1 MNKPI
6 THLLRF
12 ILSTRWIALINIAL
26 AAVLGYNVVQLLL
39 LFEQTPPLLP
49 ARLPSKHATM
59 PNQLPL
65 PTLTIS
71 ALLETHLFG
80 TPPNAVATAS
90 ANALTPPPETSLD
103 LKLQGIYYSSDP
115 QASRAIIATGD
126 GKIARYQQQDTL
138 PSGAIIHQIDPKE
151 LILFRNG
158 RQETL
163 HLVSTNPEGLPKG
176 EMTTKNVSTN
186 TSTTNN
192 NLKPEQVLGNYQR
205 RLQSDPQNLMNLMR
219 LSPVNQDGRFIGY
232 RLSPGKDANVMS
244 QFNLQPGD
252 ILTAV
257 NGVKLDSPIKGLTV
271 IEQLATADHLELQI
285 LRDGRLVPLS
295 FTVEK

>member
-1 MNKPI
+1 MNKLI
-6 THLLRF
+6 TLLLRF
-12 ILSTRWIALINIAL
+12 TLSTRWIALINIAL

-49 ARLPSKHATM
+49 ARLHSKPATM
-59 PNQLPL
+59 TNQSPL

-80 TPPNAVATAS
+80 TPPNVVVTAS
-90 ANALTPPPETSLD
+90 ARVLAPPPETSLD
-103 LKLQGIYYSSDP
+103 LKLHGIYYSSDP
-115 QASRAIIATGD
+115 QASRAIIATSD
-126 GKIARYQQQDTL
+126 GKIARYQRQDTL

-151 LILFRNG
+151 LILLRNG

-163 HLVSTNPEGLPKG
+163 HLVSTNPEGLQKG
-176 EMTTKNVSTN
+176 EVATKNVSTN
-186 TSTTNN
+186 TATTNN

-205 RLQSDPQNLMNLMR
+205 RLQSGPQNLMNLIR

-232 RLSPGKDANVMS
+232 RLSPGKDANIMS